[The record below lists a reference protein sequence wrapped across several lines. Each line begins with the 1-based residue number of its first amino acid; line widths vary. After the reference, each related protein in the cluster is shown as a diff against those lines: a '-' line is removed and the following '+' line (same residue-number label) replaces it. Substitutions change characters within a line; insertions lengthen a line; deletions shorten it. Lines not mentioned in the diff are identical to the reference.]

1 MACGQ
6 AAYLEPMVTCVG
18 FILTAMLYICWA
30 VHRSPG
36 MVFKPS
42 WMFAMDAV

>member
-6 AAYLEPMVTCVG
+6 AEYLELMITCVG

-30 VHRSPG
+30 GHRSPG
-36 MVFKPS
+36 MVVEPS
-42 WMFAMDAV
+42 WMFTMDAV